1 MKIDFSAEQA
11 QIVAWFMRMQADNGL
26 RQAAEMKAQAEAATS
41 LAQKVSDGTVEL
53 DEAEVRT
60 LLTFLNGLGL
70 IAGMAPGLIKDEAA
84 AQLKE
89 LLPRIES
96 AKRKLDN

>member
-1 MKIDFSAEQA
+1 MKIDFTPEQA
-11 QIVAWFMRMQADNGL
+11 RIIGWFMGLQAENGL
-26 RQAAEMKAQAEAATS
+26 RQAAEIREQAEAAGRVS
-41 LAQKVSDGTVEL
+41 QKVAEGCVDL
-53 DEAEVRT
+53 DEAEIRT

-70 IAGMAPGLIKDEAA
+70 IAGMAPSLIKDDAA

-89 LLPRIES
+89 LLPQIEG